1 MSTAVNRKRRRRVA
15 ILGLAVAT
23 ALIPTACG
31 SSGSS
36 DDTSA
41 ARNSPSIPGPLD
53 TSSPIRINQEYI
65 PAVTNLLPLLAPDY
79 ASKFNLTI
87 TSTTA
92 QNVQSEITAAVRGD
106 IDVFPA
112 TPAGVLAGRDSN
124 VPLVMLASGATGSTQ
139 LLTATGLNVKEGDW
153 DGFRT
158 LVTQRKSAG
167 KDLRFGSAVAGSA
180 NFIECQQSLAKHGIS
195 VGTDVKLV
203 TIQNFPDQPAALEQG
218 QVDVLC
224 TPEPFA
230 TNTINSG
237 KATFFATPFD
247 TDSGDILGAIT
258 TTEKTLQDPMKKAAL
273 QRYLAVLQYTADQI
287 KADPSVAVKRVMQL
301 ASTDEASAQRMLK
314 YTQFTLAIS
323 KSNVQAMAKV
333 MSKLGQT
340 STDLSGR
347 VDSFI
352 DTSLLPSTTA
362 PVKSP

>member
-1 MSTAVNRKRRRRVA
+1 MSTASNPKRRRRIVVA
-15 ILGLAVAT
+15 GLSLVT
-23 ALIPTACG
+23 ALALAGCG
-31 SSGSS
+31 GG
-36 DDTSA
+36 DGGTSA
-41 ARNSPSIPGPLD
+41 APTSPSTPMPLD
-53 TSSPIRINQEYI
+53 TTSPLTINQEYI

-87 TSTTA
+87 KSTTA

-112 TPAGVLAGRDSN
+112 TPAGVLAGRDGN

-153 DGFRT
+153 DGFHT
-158 LVTQRKSAG
+158 LVTQRKAAG
-167 KDLRFGSAVAGSA
+167 HQLRFGSAVAGSA

-195 VGTDVKLV
+195 VGSNVQLV
-203 TIQNFPDQPAALEQG
+203 TIQNFPDQPAALKQG
-218 QVDVLC
+218 QVDILC

-237 KATFFATPFD
+237 KAAFFATPYD
-247 TDSGDILGAIT
+247 TESGDILGSIT
-258 TTEKTLQDPMKKAAL
+258 TTQKTFQDPKKKQAL

-287 KADPSVAVKRVMQL
+287 KANPDIAVQRVMQL
-301 ASTDEASAQRMLK
+301 ATADKASAQRMLK

-323 KSNVQAMAKV
+323 KANVKAMAKV
-333 MSKLGQT
+333 MFELGQT
-340 STDLSGR
+340 SSDLSGK

-352 DTSLLPSTTA
+352 DTSLQPSSPLPAS
-362 PVKSP
+362 SP